1 MNIDGLGEKLIEKFI
16 SLNLISNKLD
26 IYRLENHKDKIIKLE
41 GFGEK
46 SFSKSH

>member
-26 IYRLENHKDKIIKLE
+26 IYKLENHKDKIIKLMDL
-41 GFGEK
+41 EK
-46 SFSKSH
+46 NLFKI